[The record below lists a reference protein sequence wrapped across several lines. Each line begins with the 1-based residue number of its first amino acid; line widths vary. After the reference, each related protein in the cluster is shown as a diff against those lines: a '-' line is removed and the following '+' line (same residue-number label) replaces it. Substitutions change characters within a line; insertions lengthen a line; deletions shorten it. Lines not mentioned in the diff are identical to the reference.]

1 MLNLNLQVI
10 RKGGL
15 QECLGALA
23 IQPLFFKEILNSQDK
38 DPKLLKLKGQA
49 REGKAEELFVHEDG
63 GLRFNGRWCF
73 PTGEAS
79 LKERILDEAH
89 CTKFSVHPGGDK
101 MYQDLKLMFWW
112 SRMKKDI
119 VQYVSRCLTC
129 QKVKSEH
136 KRPCGLLQPLE
147 IPV

>member
-1 MLNLNLQVI
+1 M
-10 RKGGL
+10 
-15 QECLGALA
+15 
-23 IQPLFFKEILNSQDK
+23 
-38 DPKLLKLKGQA
+38 
-49 REGKAEELFVHEDG
+49 
-63 GLRFNGRWCF
+63 RFNGRWCL
-73 PTGEAS
+73 PTEEAS

-89 CTKFSVHPGGDK
+89 CAKFSVHSGGDK

-147 IPV
+147 IPE